1 MSSRAAALYALQEI
15 DLEVAAR
22 RRRLAE
28 IQAALGE
35 SLVVRQARA
44 EVAAAQAELHRWQTR
59 QRDLELEVASLA
71 GKLAET
77 EALLY
82 SGRIRNPKELSDL
95 QAELAAL
102 GRYRQAR
109 EDELLEAMLNVEEQM
124 EALAAAR
131 RRLAEVEATTATDQ
145 ANLRAEAAQ
154 IEARLKTLADE
165 RELHLM
171 GIRAADL
178 AVYEALRE
186 RKHGQAVARIED
198 GACSACGDALP
209 SSRLQ
214 QARQSEDLVT
224 CANCERILYAP

>member
-1 MSSRAAALYALQEI
+1 M
-15 DLEVAAR
+15 AAR

-35 SLVVRQARA
+35 SLVVRQAQA

-131 RRLAEVEATTATDQ
+131 RRLAEVEATAATDQ

-171 GIRAADL
+171 GISAADL

-198 GACSACGDALP
+198 GACSACGDAPP

>member
-15 DLEVAAR
+15 DLEMAAR

-35 SLVVRQARA
+35 SLVVRQAQA

-131 RRLAEVEATTATDQ
+131 RRLAEVEATAATDQ

-171 GIRAADL
+171 GISAADL

-198 GACSACGDALP
+198 GACSACGDAPP

>member
-15 DLEVAAR
+15 DLEMDAGR
-22 RRRLAE
+22 HRLAE

-35 SLVVRQARA
+35 SPAVRQARA
-44 EVAAAQAELHRWQTR
+44 EVAAAQAGLHHWQTR

-124 EALAAAR
+124 AALAAAR

-165 RELHLM
+165 RELRLM
-171 GIRAADL
+171 GISAADL

-186 RKHGQAVARIED
+186 RKRGQAVARIED

-214 QARQSEDLVT
+214 QARQSEALVT
-224 CANCERILYAP
+224 CANCDRILYAP

>member
-15 DLEVAAR
+15 DLEMAAR

-28 IQAALGE
+28 VQAALGE
-35 SLVVRQARA
+35 SLAVRQARA

-171 GIRAADL
+171 GINAADL

>member
-1 MSSRAAALYALQEI
+1 MSSRAAALYALQEV
-15 DLEVAAR
+15 DLEIDAR

-28 IQAALGE
+28 IQAALSE
-35 SLVVRQARA
+35 NQAVRQAQA
-44 EVAAAQAELHRWQTR
+44 EVATAEAELHRWQTR

-71 GKLAET
+71 SKLAET
-77 EALLY
+77 ETLLY

-102 GRYRQAR
+102 GRYRRAR
-109 EDELLEAMLNVEEQM
+109 EDELLEAMVKVEEQM
-124 EALAAAR
+124 EAVVAAR
-131 RRLAEVEATTATDQ
+131 RRLAEVEATTATAQ

-154 IEARLKTLADE
+154 AEARLKTLADE

-171 GIRAADL
+171 SIRTADL
-178 AVYEALRE
+178 AIYEALRA
-186 RKHGQAVARIED
+186 RKCGQAVARIEE

-214 QARQSEDLVT
+214 QARQSEDLIT

>member
-15 DLEVAAR
+15 DLEIDAR

-35 SLVVRQARA
+35 SQAMRQAQSEVTAA
-44 EVAAAQAELHRWQTR
+44 EAELHRWQTR

-71 GKLAET
+71 SKLAET

-109 EDELLEAMLNVEEQM
+109 EDELLEAMLNVEEHT
-124 EALAAAR
+124 EALSVAR
-131 RRLAEVEATTATDQ
+131 RRLAEVEAATASDQ

-154 IEARLKTLADE
+154 IEARLNMLEDE

-171 GIRAADL
+171 GISAADL
-178 AVYEALRE
+178 AIYEALRA
-186 RKHGQAVARIED
+186 RKRGQAVARIED

-214 QARQSEDLVT
+214 QVRQSEDLIT